1 MISSNLRTPLYAVMA
16 WLTLSTLW
24 NVVGV
29 VLVAN
34 GQRAPG
40 PTASLAAAAL
50 LVGIGALLA
59 VGVLRSPTLFGALCG
74 ICGLFALAAVV
85 QAVTGDPALWP
96 AAFWRWAGAALNAF
110 GAAAGCLGVIS
121 TWFRS

>member
-1 MISSNLRTPLYAVMA
+1 MA

-34 GQRAPG
+34 GQRALG
-40 PTASLAAAAL
+40 PTASLVAAAL
-50 LVGIGALLA
+50 LVGIAVLLA
-59 VGVLRSPTLFGALCG
+59 VGVLRSPTLFGALSG
-74 ICGLFALAAVV
+74 ICGLFALAAVI

-96 AAFWRWAGAALNAF
+96 SAFWRWAGAALNAF
-110 GAAAGCLGVIS
+110 GAAAGCLGMIG